1 MPPFLMEKIIHVI
14 QVQENRL
21 VFNFGRNPSRFINCV
36 ATVKSFLRWR
46 FEGLTLEKSALKKTL
61 R

>member
-21 VFNFGRNPSRFINCV
+21 VLISGETLPV
-36 ATVKSFLRWR
+36 HQLRS
-46 FEGLTLEKSALKKTL
+46 EGLTLEKSALKKTL

>member
-1 MPPFLMEKIIHVI
+1 MEKIIHVI

-36 ATVKSFLRWR
+36 ATVKSFLSWR

>member
-21 VFNFGRNPSRFINCV
+21 VLISGETLPVHQLRRHC
-36 ATVKSFLRWR
+36 KKFLKLV